1 MRQRDLDRS
10 EKQKDREAARESSL
24 LMAGVLSRLVQG
36 VDSSVGSSTTSKK
49 TSENIVFQYQP
60 DEEGVSEPF
69 PLAVTLTSLS
79 DLLR

>member
-1 MRQRDLDRS
+1 MRQRELDRS
-10 EKQKDREAARESSL
+10 EKQKDRDAARESSL

-49 TSENIVFQYQP
+49 TSEDVVFQYKP
-60 DEEGVSEPF
+60 DAEGVSEPF